1 MLTVELPISKSIA
14 NRYLIKCAINGDLLP
29 NYNDNWS
36 DDIKSMHN
44 LLSSEI
50 ELVNIGSAGT
60 VFRFGLA
67 YWSAREGIT
76 KILTGDDQLLARPIY
91 PLINAL
97 MDLGADLTL
106 LANGSWRIQ
115 GKKLT
120 GGSVKIDSSISSQFE
135 SALLLIEPLMSSKLK
150 IENISKGVSTPYV
163 KMTKLI
169 CKNSF
174 NWPPEYDWSNS
185 WIWIARAC
193 ITKEEILLKG
203 LSDISIQG
211 DIICAQWAKIFG
223 FKLTNIDEGILV
235 RSDQRDFD
243 VINLNFISCPDLVQ
257 VAVALAILSKIKFSC
272 SGLETLAF
280 KETDRFKALIDSL
293 LLLGIEVDD
302 IESNRSFSFD
312 SSSWEPVNDTL
323 NVSSL
328 GDHRMSFFWA
338 LIGLRQA
345 ISIHDRETV
354 SKSYPNFWEQW
365 D

>member
-106 LANGSWRIQ
+106 LANGSWRIL

-163 KMTKLI
+163 KMTKH
-169 CKNSF
+169 
-174 NWPPEYDWSNS
+174 
-185 WIWIARAC
+185 IA
-193 ITKEEILLKG
+193 
-203 LSDISIQG
+203 
-211 DIICAQWAKIFG
+211 
-223 FKLTNIDEGILV
+223 
-235 RSDQRDFD
+235 FD
-243 VINLNFISCPDLVQ
+243 VKLKFW
-257 VAVALAILSKIKFSC
+257 LS
-272 SGLETLAF
+272 
-280 KETDRFKALIDSL
+280 
-293 LLLGIEVDD
+293 
-302 IESNRSFSFD
+302 
-312 SSSWEPVNDTL
+312 
-323 NVSSL
+323 
-328 GDHRMSFFWA
+328 
-338 LIGLRQA
+338 
-345 ISIHDRETV
+345 
-354 SKSYPNFWEQW
+354 
-365 D
+365 